1 MIRNAETRRGLTGG
15 FPKDQQGGGS
25 VLTVARSEV
34 NRERARWH
42 MVLGS
47 IRAQLD
53 EQPSRRAR
61 LAAARR
67 WCAAIA
73 EMALCGK
80 GPQ

>member
-1 MIRNAETRRGLTGG
+1 MIPDVKKPRGRGG
-15 FPKDQQGGGS
+15 ASPKDQQGGGS
-25 VLTVARSEV
+25 VLTVARAEM

-73 EMALCGK
+73 EMALERGRR
-80 GPQ
+80 